1 MPLSLSSC
9 TVGAALVVVELNCTI
24 SDISD
29 ISGLSSTDSEAIST
43 DVAGNDNGVVPVVD
57 GSFLALVVSIVV
69 VVDVGEDAISV
80 DGISVDGIGVDDMGD
95 GDDANVVDGV
105 LGGVL
110 FKRWSLL
117 PLLFPFLRFLGVGSK
132 VDGIGKD
139 KSESVFK
146 IQNQKSD
153 ERIEQM

>member
-24 SDISD
+24 SDIS
-29 ISGLSSTDSEAIST
+29 GLSSTDSESIST
-43 DVAGNDNGVVPVVD
+43 DVPVAD
-57 GSFLALVVSIVV
+57 GSFRALVVSIVV

-80 DGISVDGIGVDDMGD
+80 DGIGVDGIGVDDVDDMGD

-110 FKRWSLL
+110 FKR
-117 PLLFPFLRFLGVGSK
+117 
-132 VDGIGKD
+132 
-139 KSESVFK
+139 
-146 IQNQKSD
+146 
-153 ERIEQM
+153 

>member
-24 SDISD
+24 SDIS
-29 ISGLSSTDSEAIST
+29 GLSSTDSEFIST

-57 GSFLALVVSIVV
+57 GSFRALVVSIVV

-80 DGISVDGIGVDDMGD
+80 DGIGVDDMGVDDMGD
-95 GDDANVVDGV
+95 GDDANVADGV

-110 FKRWSLL
+110 FKR
-117 PLLFPFLRFLGVGSK
+117 
-132 VDGIGKD
+132 
-139 KSESVFK
+139 
-146 IQNQKSD
+146 
-153 ERIEQM
+153 

>member
-29 ISGLSSTDSEAIST
+29 ISSTDS
-43 DVAGNDNGVVPVVD
+43 GNDNGVVPVADGSD
-57 GSFLALVVSIVV
+57 GSFRALVVSIVV

-80 DGISVDGIGVDDMGD
+80 DGIGVDGIGVDDVDDMGD

-110 FKRWSLL
+110 FKR
-117 PLLFPFLRFLGVGSK
+117 
-132 VDGIGKD
+132 
-139 KSESVFK
+139 
-146 IQNQKSD
+146 
-153 ERIEQM
+153 

>member
-29 ISGLSSTDSEAIST
+29 ISSLSSTDSEAIP
-43 DVAGNDNGVVPVVD
+43 VAD
-57 GSFLALVVSIVV
+57 GSFRALVVSIVV

-80 DGISVDGIGVDDMGD
+80 DGIGVYDVDDMGD
-95 GDDANVVDGV
+95 GDDANVADGV

-110 FKRWSLL
+110 FKR
-117 PLLFPFLRFLGVGSK
+117 
-132 VDGIGKD
+132 
-139 KSESVFK
+139 
-146 IQNQKSD
+146 
-153 ERIEQM
+153 

>member
-24 SDISD
+24 SDISGD
-29 ISGLSSTDSEAIST
+29 ISGLSSTDSEFIST

-57 GSFLALVVSIVV
+57 GSFRALVVSIVV

-80 DGISVDGIGVDDMGD
+80 DGIGVDGIGVDDMGD
-95 GDDANVVDGV
+95 GDDANVADGV

-110 FKRWSLL
+110 FKR
-117 PLLFPFLRFLGVGSK
+117 
-132 VDGIGKD
+132 
-139 KSESVFK
+139 
-146 IQNQKSD
+146 
-153 ERIEQM
+153 

>member
-29 ISGLSSTDSEAIST
+29 ISGLSSTDSEAIP
-43 DVAGNDNGVVPVVD
+43 VAD
-57 GSFLALVVSIVV
+57 GSFRALVVSIVV

-80 DGISVDGIGVDDMGD
+80 DGIGVDGIGVDDMGD

-110 FKRWSLL
+110 FKR
-117 PLLFPFLRFLGVGSK
+117 
-132 VDGIGKD
+132 
-139 KSESVFK
+139 
-146 IQNQKSD
+146 
-153 ERIEQM
+153 

>member
-29 ISGLSSTDSEAIST
+29 ISSTDS
-43 DVAGNDNGVVPVVD
+43 GNDNGVVPVVD

-80 DGISVDGIGVDDMGD
+80 DGIGVDGIGVDDMGD

-110 FKRWSLL
+110 FKR
-117 PLLFPFLRFLGVGSK
+117 
-132 VDGIGKD
+132 
-139 KSESVFK
+139 
-146 IQNQKSD
+146 
-153 ERIEQM
+153 

>member
-24 SDISD
+24 SDIS
-29 ISGLSSTDSEAIST
+29 GLSSTDSESIST
-43 DVAGNDNGVVPVVD
+43 DVPVAD
-57 GSFLALVVSIVV
+57 GSFRALVVSIVV

-80 DGISVDGIGVDDMGD
+80 DGIGVDGIGVDDMGD

-110 FKRWSLL
+110 FKR
-117 PLLFPFLRFLGVGSK
+117 
-132 VDGIGKD
+132 
-139 KSESVFK
+139 
-146 IQNQKSD
+146 
-153 ERIEQM
+153 

>member
-24 SDISD
+24 SDIS
-29 ISGLSSTDSEAIST
+29 GLPSTDSESIST

-57 GSFLALVVSIVV
+57 GSFRTLVVSIVV

-80 DGISVDGIGVDDMGD
+80 DGIGVDGIGVDDMGD

-110 FKRWSLL
+110 FKR
-117 PLLFPFLRFLGVGSK
+117 
-132 VDGIGKD
+132 
-139 KSESVFK
+139 
-146 IQNQKSD
+146 
-153 ERIEQM
+153 

>member
-29 ISGLSSTDSEAIST
+29 ISSTDS
-43 DVAGNDNGVVPVVD
+43 GNDNGVVPVVD

-80 DGISVDGIGVDDMGD
+80 DGIGVDGIGVDDMGD
-95 GDDANVVDGV
+95 GDDANVADGV

-110 FKRWSLL
+110 FKR
-117 PLLFPFLRFLGVGSK
+117 
-132 VDGIGKD
+132 
-139 KSESVFK
+139 
-146 IQNQKSD
+146 
-153 ERIEQM
+153 